1 VVERALVVCPSLQL
15 YMDAEKRKELPNPGT
30 GSYDTIEAAQ
40 KDLLVLANLKFF
52 YDHRLY
58 L

>member
-15 YMDAEKRKELPNPGT
+15 YMDVEKRKELPNPST

-40 KDLLVLANLKFF
+40 KDVLILANVKKI